1 MFLSIYLQVSF
12 VCYDNHFIRLANLI
26 KGKDARQ
33 TNQKESF
40 GGAFMSTNQSNE
52 EIALASTLFN
62 RFLKTLPPEARTV
75 FVTHPNLIRLFS
87 QQLPTVINKE
97 IFQNIAGLEL
107 LKGRDVTLE
116 IKSESET
123 IRIPMDDFRLFHE
136 PEKNIFGI
144 ISINQQNPSDLD
156 QPDED
161 KTAGTPNISESKW
174 QKYFTAIN
182 QLTEKL
188 YLSKTFDEIG
198 TAIADG
204 LHELFDYDVYQIYHI
219 DEKGEFLVPI
229 QSKSSYKENK
239 YISHEPI
246 SVNKGIIGKIFRT
259 QRPMLCSNVRTH
271 PDVYYLPGETPV
283 DESLMGAPL
292 IVNEKPVG
300 VLVLLKKGI
309 NQFSIN
315 QFHLFSIAARQAA
328 IAIENVRL
336 IEEERKMR
344 ELAEK
349 ANQFKSEFLA
359 NMSHEIRT
367 PMNAVIGLTEL
378 TLGTELNE
386 EQRDFLTTIK
396 ESAYGLLALINDI
409 LDFSKIEAG
418 KLDLSEEE
426 FDLRTM
432 VETTIEG
439 LAAKAYEKDLEL
451 AVFIDPEIPSNV
463 FGDPGRLRQIIT
475 NLVGNALKFTHEGEI
490 VLQVNLNSISD
501 NQLDLL
507 FSVRDTGI
515 GIPKDKQELIFKEF
529 TQADGSTTRKYGGTG
544 LGLSISRKLAK
555 MMGGNLWVESEEGK
569 GSTFFF
575 NVLLKPS
582 KNKRKPRIL
591 DIDEIEDLHILI
603 VDDNKTNRFIL
614 NQILTNWNFRPEEC
628 SNGKDAIVK
637 LKEAAHKKD
646 PFPVVLLDM
655 QMPEMDGEETA
666 QRILS
671 DPEINDTNIIILT
684 SLGQRG
690 DAAYLKQ
697 LGCKAYLVKPVKQS
711 HLFNTIVNV
720 LQMKKE
726 EAKGERSEENG
737 EPEIITAHIIEE
749 QIRNSIRILL
759 AEDNL
764 INQKVARKILQKK
777 HYSVD
782 VVNNGKE
789 AVKAALR
796 QHYDIIL
803 MDVQMPIM
811 DGYEATQKLRQKLS
825 PKEHIPIIAMT
836 AHAMKGDREKCL
848 LAGMDD
854 YISKPIKPDDLYA
867 MLDKWINKMKEDGKK
882 IDKLQVQASTTS

>member
-1 MFLSIYLQVSF
+1 MRSY
-12 VCYDNHFIRLANLI
+12 
-26 KGKDARQ
+26 Q
-33 TNQKESF
+33 TK
-40 GGAFMSTNQSNE
+40 E
-52 EIALASTLFN
+52 EIALASSLFN
-62 RFLKTLPPEARTV
+62 RFLRTLPPEAQTI
-75 FVTHPNLIRLFS
+75 FITHPELVRIFS
-87 QQLPTVINKE
+87 QQLPTVVDKE
-97 IFQNIAGLEL
+97 VFQNISGLEL
-107 LKGRDVTLE
+107 LKGKDITIE

-123 IRIPMDDFRLFHE
+123 IRIPMNGFRLFHE
-136 PEKNIFGI
+136 PQKNIFGI
-144 ISINQQNPSDLD
+144 ISIQHDETLD
-156 QPDED
+156 QPNLGKDQSTEIQP
-161 KTAGTPNISESKW
+161 KSEAKW

-188 YLSKTFDEIG
+188 YLSKSFDEIG
-198 TAIADG
+198 VAIAKG
-204 LHELFDYDVYQIYHI
+204 LHKLFDYDVYQIYHV
-219 DEKGEFLVPI
+219 DEQGHFLVPI
-229 QSKSSYKENK
+229 QSESSYQKNK
-239 YISHEPI
+239 YISNEPI

-259 QRPMLCSNVRTH
+259 QKPMLCSNVRTH
-271 PDVYYLPGETPV
+271 PDVYYLPGEVPV

-292 IVNEKPVG
+292 IVNDKPVG
-300 VLVLLKKGI
+300 VLVLIKQGV
-309 NQFSIN
+309 NQFTVN

-378 TLGTELNE
+378 TLGTELTE

-396 ESAYGLLALINDI
+396 ESAYGLLTLINDI

-451 AVFIDPEIPSNV
+451 AVYIDPEIPSNV
-463 FGDPGRLRQIIT
+463 IGDPGRLRQIIT

-490 VLQVNLNSISD
+490 VLQVNLNSIAED
-501 NQLDLL
+501 QLDLL

-515 GIPKDKQELIFKEF
+515 GIPKDKQDLIFKEF

-544 LGLSISRKLAK
+544 LGLSISRKLSK

-575 NVLLKPS
+575 NVILKPS
-582 KNKRKPRIL
+582 KNKRKPKIL
-591 DIDEIEDLHILI
+591 DLSEIEDLHILI

-614 NQILTNWNFRPEEC
+614 NQILTNWGFRPEEC
-628 SNGKDAIVK
+628 SNGKAAINK
-637 LKEAAHKKD
+637 LKEAVQKKD
-646 PFPVVLLDM
+646 PFPIVLLDM

-666 QRILS
+666 KRILS
-671 DPEINDTNIIILT
+671 DPEINDTDIIILT

-690 DAAYLKQ
+690 DASYLKQ

-726 EAKGERSEENG
+726 KAYPDKSEESS
-737 EPEIITAHIIEE
+737 EPEIITAHTIEE
-749 QIRNSIRILL
+749 QMRNGVRILL

-764 INQKVARKILQKK
+764 INQKVALKILQKRN
-777 HYSVD
+777 YSVD

-803 MDVQMPIM
+803 MDVQMPVM
-811 DGYEATQKLRQKLS
+811 DGYEATQKLRAKLS

-867 MLDKWINKMKEDGKK
+867 MLEKWINKIQNDKEAV
-882 IDKLQVQASTTS
+882 KLNVKAPVTSS

>member
-1 MFLSIYLQVSF
+1 MKSY
-12 VCYDNHFIRLANLI
+12 
-26 KGKDARQ
+26 Q
-33 TNQKESF
+33 TK
-40 GGAFMSTNQSNE
+40 E
-52 EIALASTLFN
+52 EIALASSLFN
-62 RFLKTLPPEARTV
+62 RFLRTLPPEAQTI
-75 FVTHPNLIRLFS
+75 FITHPELVRIFS
-87 QQLPTVINKE
+87 QQLPTVVDKE
-97 IFQNIAGLEL
+97 VFQNISGLEL
-107 LKGRDVTLE
+107 LKGKDITIE

-123 IRIPMDDFRLFHE
+123 IRIPMNGFRLFHE
-136 PEKNIFGI
+136 PQKNIFGI
-144 ISINQQNPSDLD
+144 ISIQHDETLD
-156 QPDED
+156 QPNLGKDQSTEIQP
-161 KTAGTPNISESKW
+161 KSEAKW

-188 YLSKTFDEIG
+188 YLSKSFDEIG
-198 TAIADG
+198 VAIAKG
-204 LHELFDYDVYQIYHI
+204 LHKLFDYDVYQIYHV
-219 DEKGEFLVPI
+219 DEQGHFLVPI
-229 QSKSSYKENK
+229 QSESSYQKNK
-239 YISHEPI
+239 YISNEPI

-259 QRPMLCSNVRTH
+259 QKPMLCSNVRTH
-271 PDVYYLPGETPV
+271 PDVYYLSGEVPV

-292 IVNEKPVG
+292 IVNDKPVG
-300 VLVLLKKGI
+300 VLVLIKQGV
-309 NQFSIN
+309 NQFTVN

-378 TLGTELNE
+378 TLGTELTE

-396 ESAYGLLALINDI
+396 ESAYGLLTLINDI

-451 AVFIDPEIPSNV
+451 AVYIDPEIPSNV
-463 FGDPGRLRQIIT
+463 IGDPGRLRQIIT

-490 VLQVNLNSISD
+490 VLQVNLNSIAED
-501 NQLDLL
+501 QLDLL

-515 GIPKDKQELIFKEF
+515 GIPKDKQDLIFKEF

-544 LGLSISRKLAK
+544 LGLSISRKLSK

-575 NVLLKPS
+575 NVILKPS
-582 KNKRKPRIL
+582 KNKRKPKIL
-591 DIDEIEDLHILI
+591 DLSEIEDLHILI

-614 NQILTNWNFRPEEC
+614 NQILTNWGFRPEEC
-628 SNGKDAIVK
+628 SNGKAAINK
-637 LKEAAHKKD
+637 LKEAVQKKD
-646 PFPVVLLDM
+646 PFPIVLLDM

-666 QRILS
+666 KRILS
-671 DPEINDTNIIILT
+671 DPEINDTDIIILT

-690 DAAYLKQ
+690 DASYLKQ

-726 EAKGERSEENG
+726 KAEPDKSEESS
-737 EPEIITAHIIEE
+737 EPEIITAHTIEE
-749 QIRNSIRILL
+749 QMRNGVRILL

-764 INQKVARKILQKK
+764 INQKVALKILQKRN
-777 HYSVD
+777 YSVD

-803 MDVQMPIM
+803 MDVQMPVM
-811 DGYEATQKLRQKLS
+811 DGYEATQKLRAKLS

-867 MLDKWINKMKEDGKK
+867 MLEKWINKIQNDKEAV
-882 IDKLQVQASTTS
+882 KLNVKAPVTSS

>member
-1 MFLSIYLQVSF
+1 MKSI
-12 VCYDNHFIRLANLI
+12 
-26 KGKDARQ
+26 
-33 TNQKESF
+33 
-40 GGAFMSTNQSNE
+40 QSRE
-52 EIALASTLFN
+52 EIALASALFN
-62 RFLKTLPPEARTV
+62 RFLKTLPPEAQTI
-75 FVTHPNLIRLFS
+75 FITHPELVRIFS
-87 QQLPTVINKE
+87 HQLPTVIKKE
-97 IFQNIAGLEL
+97 VFQNISGLEL
-107 LKGRDVTLE
+107 LKGNDITLE

-123 IRIPMDDFRLFHE
+123 IRIPMNDFRLFHE
-136 PEKNIFGI
+136 PNKNIFGI
-144 ISINQQNPSDLD
+144 ISIQHDGTLDLPHSTDEPSTEIL
-156 QPDED
+156 P
-161 KTAGTPNISESKW
+161 KSETKW

-198 TAIADG
+198 TAIAKG
-204 LHELFDYDVYQIYHI
+204 LHKLFDYDVYQIYHV
-219 DEKGEFLVPI
+219 DEQGHFLVPI
-229 QSKSSYKENK
+229 QSESAYQQNE
-239 YISHEPI
+239 YISHQPI

-259 QRPMLCSNVRTH
+259 QKPMLCSNVRTH
-271 PDVYYLPGETPV
+271 PDVYYLPGEVPV

-315 QFHLFSIAARQAA
+315 QFSLFSITARQAA

-378 TLGTELNE
+378 ALDTELTE
-386 EQRDFLTTIK
+386 EQRDFLATIK
-396 ESAYGLLALINDI
+396 ESAYGLLTLINDI

-418 KLDLSEEE
+418 KLDLTEEE

-439 LAAKAYEKDLEL
+439 LATKAYEKDLEL

-463 FGDPGRLRQIIT
+463 IGDPGRLRQIIT
-475 NLVGNALKFTHEGEI
+475 NLVGNALKFTHKGEI

-501 NQLDLL
+501 NQMDLL

-515 GIPKDKQELIFKEF
+515 GIPKDKQALIFKEF

-544 LGLSISRKLAK
+544 LGLSISRKLSK

-575 NVLLKPS
+575 NAILKPS
-582 KNKRKPRIL
+582 KNKRKPKIL
-591 DIDEIEDLHILI
+591 DLSEIEDLHILI

-614 NQILTNWNFRPEEC
+614 NQILTNWGFRPEDC
-628 SNGKDAIVK
+628 SNGKAAIRK
-637 LKEAAHKKD
+637 LKKAVHKND
-646 PFPVVLLDM
+646 PFPIILLDM

-666 QRILS
+666 KYILN
-671 DPEINDTNIIILT
+671 DPEIKNTDIIILT

-690 DAAYLKQ
+690 DASYLKQ

-726 EAKGERSEENG
+726 KTGDKSQKESA
-737 EPEIITAHIIEE
+737 EPEIITAHVIEE
-749 QIRNSIRILL
+749 QLRNGVRILL
-759 AEDNL
+759 AEDNF
-764 INQKVARKILQKK
+764 INQKVALKILQKRN
-777 HYSVD
+777 YSVD
-782 VVNNGKE
+782 VFNNGKE

-811 DGYEATQKLRQKLS
+811 DGYEATQKLRTKLS

-867 MLDKWINKMKEDGKK
+867 ILEKWIAKIQKEKD
-882 IDKLQVQASTTS
+882 IAKLQVETPPTSS

>member
-1 MFLSIYLQVSF
+1 MKSY
-12 VCYDNHFIRLANLI
+12 
-26 KGKDARQ
+26 Q
-33 TNQKESF
+33 TK
-40 GGAFMSTNQSNE
+40 E

-62 RFLKTLPPEARTV
+62 RFLKTLPPEAQTV
-75 FVTHPNLIRLFS
+75 FITQPELVRIFS
-87 QQLPTVINKE
+87 QQLPTVVDKE
-97 IFQNIAGLEL
+97 VFQNISGLEL
-107 LKGRDVTLE
+107 LKGKDITIE
-116 IKSESET
+116 IKSDSET
-123 IRIPMDDFRLFHE
+123 IRIPLNDIRLFHE
-136 PEKNIFGI
+136 PQKNIFGI
-144 ISINQQNPSDLD
+144 ISIQHDETLD
-156 QPDED
+156 EPNEEEKQSTEIQP
-161 KTAGTPNISESKW
+161 KSETKW

-188 YLSKTFDEIG
+188 YLSKSFDEIG
-198 TAIADG
+198 TAIAKG
-204 LHELFDYDVYQIYHI
+204 LHKLFEYDVYQIYHV
-219 DEKGEFLVPI
+219 DEQGHFLVPI
-229 QSKSSYKENK
+229 QSESSYQKNK

-259 QRPMLCSNVRTH
+259 QKPMLCSNVRTH
-271 PDVYYLPGETPV
+271 PDVYYLPGEVPV

-292 IVNEKPVG
+292 IVNDKPVG
-300 VLVLLKKGI
+300 VLVLIKQGV
-309 NQFSIN
+309 NQFTVN

-378 TLGTELNE
+378 TLGTELTE

-396 ESAYGLLALINDI
+396 ESAYGLLTLINDI

-451 AVFIDPEIPSNV
+451 AVYIDPEIPSNV
-463 FGDPGRLRQIIT
+463 IGDPGRLRQIIT

-490 VLQVNLNSISD
+490 VLQVNLNSIAED
-501 NQLDLL
+501 QLDLL

-515 GIPKDKQELIFKEF
+515 GIPKDKQDLIFKEF

-544 LGLSISRKLAK
+544 LGLSISRKLSK

-575 NVLLKPS
+575 NVILKPS
-582 KNKRKPRIL
+582 KNKRKPKIL
-591 DIDEIEDLHILI
+591 DLSEIEDLHILI

-614 NQILTNWNFRPEEC
+614 NQILTNWGFRPEEC
-628 SNGKDAIVK
+628 SNGKAAIDK
-637 LKEAAHKKD
+637 LKEAVQKKD
-646 PFPVVLLDM
+646 PFPIVLLDM

-666 QRILS
+666 KRILS
-671 DPEINDTNIIILT
+671 DPEINDTDIIILT

-690 DAAYLKQ
+690 DASYLKQ

-726 EAKGERSEENG
+726 KAYPDKSEESS
-737 EPEIITAHIIEE
+737 EPEIITAHTIEE
-749 QIRNSIRILL
+749 QMRNGVRILL

-764 INQKVARKILQKK
+764 INQKVALKILQKRN
-777 HYSVD
+777 YSVD

-803 MDVQMPIM
+803 MDVQMPVM
-811 DGYEATQKLRQKLS
+811 DGYEATQKLRAKLS

-867 MLDKWINKMKEDGKK
+867 MLEKWIDKIQNEKETV
-882 IDKLQVQASTTS
+882 KLNVKAPTTSS

>member
-1 MFLSIYLQVSF
+1 MT
-12 VCYDNHFIRLANLI
+12 H
-26 KGKDARQ
+26 RQ
-33 TNQKESF
+33 SK
-40 GGAFMSTNQSNE
+40 E
-52 EIALASTLFN
+52 EIALSSLLFR
-62 RFLKTLPPEARTV
+62 RFLKTLPPEAETV
-75 FVTHPNLIRLFS
+75 FITHPHLIRLFS
-87 QQLPTVINKE
+87 QQLPTVVNKE
-97 IFQNIAGLEL
+97 IFQNVAGLEL
-107 LKGRDVTLE
+107 LKGREITLE

-123 IRIPMDDFRLFHE
+123 IRLPMKNFRLFHDSD
-136 PEKNIFGI
+136 KNIFGL
-144 ISINQQNPSDLD
+144 ISLEHEGSLD
-156 QPDED
+156 QPD
-161 KTAGTPNISESKW
+161 SEEVQGSFAVEPKSDSKW
-174 QKYFTAIN
+174 RKYFTAIN
-182 QLTEKL
+182 HLTEKL
-188 YLSKTFDEIG
+188 YLSKSFDEIG

-204 LHELFDYDVYQIYHI
+204 LHKLFDYDVYQIYHV

-229 QSKSSYKENK
+229 QSHSSYQKNE
-239 YISHEPI
+239 YISNEPI
-246 SVNKGIIGKIFRT
+246 SVNKGIIGRIYRT
-259 QRPMLCSNVRTH
+259 QRPLLCRNVRTH
-271 PDVYYLPGETPV
+271 PDVYYLPGEVPV

-292 IVNEKPVG
+292 IVNNKPVG
-300 VLVLLKKGI
+300 VLVLLKQGI
-309 NQFSIN
+309 NRFSVN
-315 QFHLFSIAARQAA
+315 EFHLFSIAARQAA

-344 ELAEK
+344 ELAER

-501 NQLDLL
+501 DQVDLL

-515 GIPKDKQELIFKEF
+515 GIPKDKQELIFREF

-569 GSTFFF
+569 GSTFYF
-575 NVLLKPS
+575 NAILKPS
-582 KNKRKPRIL
+582 KNKRKPKVL
-591 DIDEIEDLHILI
+591 DISEIEDLHILI

-614 NQILTNWNFRPEEC
+614 NQILTNWGFRPEEC
-628 SNGKDAIVK
+628 SNGKDAIGK
-637 LKEAAHKKD
+637 LKDAVRKND
-646 PFPVVLLDM
+646 PFPIVLLDM

-666 QRILS
+666 KRILN
-671 DPEINDTNIIILT
+671 DPEINESNIIILT

-690 DAAYLKQ
+690 DAQYLKQ

-711 HLFNTIVNV
+711 HLFNTIINV

-726 EAKGERSEENG
+726 QSSLAAGPGNE
-737 EPEIITAHIIEE
+737 EPELITAHVIEE
-749 QIRNSIRILL
+749 QIRNGVRILL

-777 HYSVD
+777 NYSVD

-803 MDVQMPIM
+803 MDVQMPVM
-811 DGYEATQKLRQKLS
+811 DGYEATQKLRAKLS

-867 MLDKWINKMKEDGKK
+867 ILEKWLAKTNKGKH
-882 IDKLQVQASTTS
+882 VQQLKVKTPTTS

>member
-1 MFLSIYLQVSF
+1 M
-12 VCYDNHFIRLANLI
+12 D
-26 KGKDARQ
+26 K
-33 TNQKESF
+33 T
-40 GGAFMSTNQSNE
+40 QSRE

-62 RFLKTLPPEARTV
+62 RFLKTLPPEAKTV
-75 FVTHPNLIRLFS
+75 FLTHPNIIRLFS
-87 QQLPTVINKE
+87 QQLPTVVNAE
-97 IFQNIAGLEL
+97 VFQKVAGLEL
-107 LKGRDVTLE
+107 LKGKDITLE
-116 IKSESET
+116 IKAESET
-123 IRIPMDDFRLFHE
+123 IRIPMNDFRLFHE
-136 PEKNIFGI
+136 PEKNIYGL
-144 ISINQQNPSDLD
+144 ISINQEGSLD
-156 QPDED
+156 QPQTNGDED
-161 KTAGTPNISESKW
+161 NADEAQSESKW
-174 QKYFTAIN
+174 QKYFTIIN

-188 YLSKTFDEIG
+188 YTSKSLDGIG
-198 TAIADG
+198 SAIAQ
-204 LHELFDYDVYQIYHI
+204 ELRKLFNFDSYQIYHI
-219 DEKGEFLVPI
+219 DEDGSFLIPI
-229 QSKSSYKENK
+229 QSADSYEHNK
-239 YISHEPI
+239 YISNEPI

-259 QRPMLCSNVRTH
+259 ARPLLCANVKTH
-271 PDVYYLPGETPV
+271 PDVYYLPGEAPI

-292 IVNEKPVG
+292 IVNDKPVG
-300 VLVLLKKGI
+300 VLVLLKTGI
-309 NQFSIN
+309 NQFSLN
-315 QFHLFSIAARQAA
+315 DFHLFSIAARQAA

-378 TLGTELNE
+378 TLDTELNE

-418 KLDLSEEE
+418 KLDLTEEE

-451 AVFIDPEIPSNV
+451 AVYIDPEIPSNV

-490 VLQVNLNSISD
+490 VLQVNLNSISED
-501 NQLDLL
+501 QMDLL

-555 MMGGNLWVESEEGK
+555 MMGGNLWVESEPGK

-582 KNKRKPRIL
+582 KNKRKPKIL
-591 DIDEIEDLHILI
+591 DISEIEDLHILI

-628 SNGKDAIVK
+628 SNGKDAITK
-637 LKEAAHKKD
+637 LKEAARKKD

-655 QMPEMDGEETA
+655 QMPGMDGEETA
-666 QRILS
+666 KRILE
-671 DPEINDTNIIILT
+671 DPEIKDTNIIILT

-690 DAAYLKQ
+690 DAAYLKS

-720 LQMKKE
+720 LQMEKE
-726 EAKGERSEENG
+726 ANLNTDGDQNS
-737 EPEIITAHIIEE
+737 EPEIITAHVIEE
-749 QIRNSIRILL
+749 QIRNGVRILL

-777 HYSVD
+777 NYSVD

-803 MDVQMPIM
+803 MDVQMPVM

-848 LAGMDD
+848 MAGMDD

-867 MLDKWINKMKEDGKK
+867 MLEKWTKK
-882 IDKLQVQASTTS
+882 IQEEGNVEKLRVKAPATS